1 MKQEEVQSF
10 IWVIRKIAAGLGT
23 ITVLIAGATYRDMQ
37 IMHNNMLLKM
47 NFALER
53 VVQFVNG

>member
-1 MKQEEVQSF
+1 MKQEEVQNF

-23 ITVLIAGATYRDMQ
+23 IIVLIAGATYRDMQ